1 MLNERRN
8 IDMGSDISDMVEGM
22 KDEHIN
28 ESQEHVREGIDQ
40 ARDLINSEVLD
51 FNTKFPV
58 IDITNHEQM
67 LAIQDYIM
75 GVYKNDSEA
84 GRELLKLLNAETAR
98 QLPAVQNQ
106 EQVDFVNQ
114 VASQL
119 EGMTGEDLDAGIEK
133 ARSAHS

>member
-8 IDMGSDISDMVEGM
+8 IDMGSDISDMVKGM

>member
-1 MLNERRN
+1 
-8 IDMGSDISDMVEGM
+8 MGSDISDMVEGM

-28 ESQEHVREGIDQ
+28 ESQEHAREGIDQ

>member
-1 MLNERRN
+1 
-8 IDMGSDISDMVEGM
+8 MGSDISDMVEGM